1 MPVPGKT
8 PENQKN
14 NGIMEATLVDSN
26 PGRKSAR
33 QLKMEEQCVN
43 NFYGA
48 VKKYVPKNTE
58 LIMFYMKNVDR
69 KNVASSLSFRLKD
82 KSTVL
87 GKDVIKD
94 YGDVMYQL
102 MTRGPIQLLD
112 HGGTFGTKRKEVA
125 IQIRPEDEMYR
136 VTY

>member
-1 MPVPGKT
+1 MEQMSIGKFC
-8 PENQKN
+8 ERSQ
-14 NGIMEATLVDSN
+14 
-26 PGRKSAR
+26 
-33 QLKMEEQCVN
+33 
-43 NFYGA
+43 
-48 VKKYVPKNTE
+48 KYVPKNTE

-94 YGDVMYQL
+94 YGDVMDQL